1 MFLISFGFTLVQVSH
16 PLYCRGTELSAQ
28 FYLVQEIL
36 DLFADLQ
43 FKLGALHFKDFAM
56 HRVQVCF
63 RYSAVFGAALL
74 WN

>member
-43 FKLGALHFKDFAM
+43 FKLGGLHFKDFAI
-56 HRVQVCF
+56 HKYRYALDILQFSVQH
-63 RYSAVFGAALL
+63 L
-74 WN
+74 

>member
-36 DLFADLQ
+36 DLTQ
-43 FKLGALHFKDFAM
+43 FKDFAM